1 MKKVVL
7 GLSYIILIISIV
19 GLLLIGTLLEWNLV
33 AGSFWQFINPFI
45 HIQVL
50 LQMLCYP
57 ITYLLA
63 FLAWVSSVV
72 VNKFS
77 DKQEDM

>member
-1 MKKVVL
+1 MRKIVFGVAYL
-7 GLSYIILIISIV
+7 ILIVSVI

-45 HIQVL
+45 YIQVL

-63 FLAWVSSVV
+63 FLAGVSCVI

-77 DKQEDM
+77 DKKEDM